1 MKVIVQ
7 GLTVLDQVPVVI
19 YELIESAINFI
30 GQDSFEKAMILLQKC
45 QTMLDQIFASS
56 NPNDSFVF
64 LLVYHNT
71 ALCYQKLG
79 VLDECVLAL

>member
-1 MKVIVQ
+1 MAPLKLQNKNSRLIRSRSITTKSLTSMKVIVQ

-45 QTMLDQIFASS
+45 QTMLDHI
-56 NPNDSFVF
+56 
-64 LLVYHNT
+64 
-71 ALCYQKLG
+71 
-79 VLDECVLAL
+79 

>member
-1 MKVIVQ
+1 MAPLKLQSKNSRLIRSRSITTKSLTSMKVIVQ

-45 QTMLDQIFASS
+45 QTMLDQI
-56 NPNDSFVF
+56 
-64 LLVYHNT
+64 
-71 ALCYQKLG
+71 
-79 VLDECVLAL
+79 

>member
-1 MKVIVQ
+1 MAPLKLQNKNSRLIRSRSITTKSLTSMKVIVQ

-45 QTMLDQIFASS
+45 QTMLDQI
-56 NPNDSFVF
+56 
-64 LLVYHNT
+64 
-71 ALCYQKLG
+71 
-79 VLDECVLAL
+79 

>member
-45 QTMLDQIFASS
+45 QTMLDHI
-56 NPNDSFVF
+56 
-64 LLVYHNT
+64 
-71 ALCYQKLG
+71 
-79 VLDECVLAL
+79 